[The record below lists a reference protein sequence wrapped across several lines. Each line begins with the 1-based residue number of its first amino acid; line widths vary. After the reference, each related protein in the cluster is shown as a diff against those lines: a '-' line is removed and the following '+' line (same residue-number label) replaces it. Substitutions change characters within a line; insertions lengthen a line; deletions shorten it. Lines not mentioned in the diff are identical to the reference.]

1 MCYKLKFLK
10 TFLKIFGDFQFDF
23 TFKLM
28 VDMETGAN
36 IVAVVFLVEEDQKRE
51 EGNVTTHFQ
60 LLEAKIAQV

>member
-51 EGNVTTHFQ
+51 EGNVATHFQ